1 MNKKISSDE
10 FHNSIDRQLSGL
22 KPDPWLAQ
30 HIMASAKE
38 EEPVKKFTVSTA
50 LIVVL
55 IVIATLTTALA
66 ASALLGWTDFYSFE
80 IPKTAQEILN
90 ATEPK
95 DYQVGPITFTV
106 NELLTDGHIALCSA
120 TSHVTDGSSAVL
132 SEEVYDAVGANG
144 DNGEALAQKWNLSPD
159 TRWIDAAHIM
169 NLPFYRV
176 SISVNVPEEC
186 HDGEDMGDAMWDEK
200 GNCVSY
206 YMAALN
212 SLQVG
217 ETLPIKLHFQVW
229 QYDPQS
235 IEPQSIFED
244 VVDKAKE
251 MSYWE
256 DTFEI
261 TLTVP
266 APIAEKTYMP
276 EQPYDFENGLTLN
289 SVTAQ
294 QTVAGAYVVGQF
306 TLRDGFNFND
316 AYSGELDFLDATGE
330 EIPWGMAESGI
341 IEYDQLPK
349 VEWGAMLN
357 LEVLPEEMVVSLDE
371 TTVHVYAENK

>member
-38 EEPVKKFTVSTA
+38 EEPVKKFAVSTA

-169 NLPFYRV
+169 NLPFYRI
-176 SISVNVPEEC
+176 SISVNVPDEC

>member
-38 EEPVKKFTVSTA
+38 EEPVKKFAVSTA

-169 NLPFYRV
+169 NLPFYRI

>member
-1 MNKKISSDE
+1 M
-10 FHNSIDRQLSGL
+10 
-22 KPDPWLAQ
+22 
-30 HIMASAKE
+30 
-38 EEPVKKFTVSTA
+38 
-50 LIVVL
+50 
-55 IVIATLTTALA
+55 A

-132 SEEVYDAVGANG
+132 REEVYDAVGANG

-169 NLPFYRV
+169 NLPFYRI

>member
-10 FHNSIDRQLSGL
+10 FHDSIDRQLSGL

-38 EEPVKKFTVSTA
+38 EEPVKKFTVRTA
-50 LIVVL
+50 LIVAL

-66 ASALLGWTDFYSFE
+66 ASVLLGWTDFSSFE

-120 TSHVTDGSSAVL
+120 TSHMTDGSSAVI

-144 DNGEALAQKWNLSPD
+144 DNGEALAQKWDLSPD

-169 NLPFYRV
+169 NLPFFRV

-212 SLQVG
+212 SLHVG

-229 QYDPQS
+229 EYDPQS
-235 IEPQSIFED
+235 IEPSSVMED
-244 VVDKAKE
+244 VVDEAKQINH
-251 MSYWE
+251 WE

-266 APIAEKTYMP
+266 APIAEKTYWP
-276 EQPYDFENGLTLN
+276 VEPFDFENGLTLN

-330 EIPWGMAESGI
+330 EITWGMAESGI

-357 LEVLPEEMVVSLDE
+357 LEILPEEIVVSLDE

>member
-22 KPDPWLAQ
+22 KPDSWLAQ

-38 EEPVKKFTVSTA
+38 EEPVKKFAVSTA

-159 TRWIDAAHIM
+159 TRWIDAAHII
-169 NLPFYRV
+169 NLPFYRI

-316 AYSGELDFLDATGE
+316 AYSGELDFLGATGE

>member
-144 DNGEALAQKWNLSPD
+144 DNGETLAQKWNLSPD

-244 VVDKAKE
+244 VVDEAKE

-349 VEWGAMLN
+349 VEWGVMLN

>member
-66 ASALLGWTDFYSFE
+66 ASALFGWTDFYSFE

-186 HDGEDMGDAMWDEK
+186 HDGEDMSDAMWDEK

-244 VVDKAKE
+244 VVDEAKE

>member
-169 NLPFYRV
+169 NLPFYRI

-244 VVDKAKE
+244 VVDEAKE

-371 TTVHVYAENK
+371 TTMHVYAENK

>member
-38 EEPVKKFTVSTA
+38 EEPVKKFAVSTA

-106 NELLTDGHIALCSA
+106 NELLTDGHIVLCSA

-169 NLPFYRV
+169 NLPFYRI

>member
-10 FHNSIDRQLSGL
+10 FHDSIDRQLSGL

-38 EEPVKKFTVSTA
+38 EEPVKKFTVRTA
-50 LIVVL
+50 LIVAL

-66 ASALLGWTDFYSFE
+66 ASVLLGWTDFYSFE

-120 TSHVTDGSSAVL
+120 TSHMTDGSSAVI

-144 DNGEALAQKWNLSPD
+144 DNGEALAQKWDLSPD

-169 NLPFYRV
+169 NLPFFRV

-212 SLQVG
+212 SLHVG

-229 QYDPQS
+229 EYDPQS
-235 IEPQSIFED
+235 IEPSSVMED
-244 VVDKAKE
+244 VVDAAKQINH
-251 MSYWE
+251 WE

-266 APIAEKTYMP
+266 APIAEKTYWP
-276 EQPYDFENGLTLN
+276 VEPFDFENGLTLN

-330 EIPWGMAESGI
+330 EITWGMAESGI

-357 LEVLPEEMVVSLDE
+357 LEILPEEIVVSLDE

>member
-38 EEPVKKFTVSTA
+38 EEPVKKFAVSTA

-244 VVDKAKE
+244 VVDEAKE

-349 VEWGAMLN
+349 VEWGVMLN

>member
-38 EEPVKKFTVSTA
+38 EEPVKKFAVSAA

-169 NLPFYRV
+169 NLPFYRI

>member
-186 HDGEDMGDAMWDEK
+186 HDGEDMSDAMWDEK

-244 VVDKAKE
+244 VVDEAKE

>member
-38 EEPVKKFTVSTA
+38 EEPVKKFAVSTA

-169 NLPFYRV
+169 NLPFYRI
-176 SISVNVPEEC
+176 SIAVNVPEEC

>member
-55 IVIATLTTALA
+55 IVIVTLTTALA
-66 ASALLGWTDFYSFE
+66 ASVLLGWTDFYSFE

-244 VVDKAKE
+244 VVDEAKE

>member
-10 FHNSIDRQLSGL
+10 FHDSIDRQLSGL

-38 EEPVKKFTVSTA
+38 EEPVKKFTVRTA
-50 LIVVL
+50 LIVAL

-66 ASALLGWTDFYSFE
+66 ASVLLGWTDFYSFE

-120 TSHVTDGSSAVL
+120 TSHMTDGSSAVI

-144 DNGEALAQKWNLSPD
+144 DNGEALAQKWDLSPD

-212 SLQVG
+212 SLHVG

-229 QYDPQS
+229 EYDPQS
-235 IEPQSIFED
+235 IEPSSVMED
-244 VVDKAKE
+244 VVDEAKQINH
-251 MSYWE
+251 WE

-266 APIAEKTYMP
+266 APIAEKTYWP
-276 EQPYDFENGLTLN
+276 VEPFDFENGLTLN

-330 EIPWGMAESGI
+330 EITWGMAESGI

-357 LEVLPEEMVVSLDE
+357 LEILPAEIVVSLDE

>member
-38 EEPVKKFTVSTA
+38 EEPVKKFAVSTA

-169 NLPFYRV
+169 NLPFYRI

-330 EIPWGMAESGI
+330 QIPWGMAESGI

>member
-38 EEPVKKFTVSTA
+38 EEPVKKFAVSTA

-169 NLPFYRV
+169 NLPFYRI

-306 TLRDGFNFND
+306 TLRGGFNFND

>member
-66 ASALLGWTDFYSFE
+66 ASVLLGWTDFYSFE

-200 GNCVSY
+200 GNCVLY

-244 VVDKAKE
+244 VVDEAKE

>member
-38 EEPVKKFTVSTA
+38 EEPVKKFAVSTA

-169 NLPFYRV
+169 NLPFYRI

-276 EQPYDFENGLTLN
+276 EQPYDFETGLTLN

>member
-38 EEPVKKFTVSTA
+38 EEPVKKFAVSTA

-66 ASALLGWTDFYSFE
+66 ASVLLGWTDFYSFE

-169 NLPFYRV
+169 NLPFYRI

>member
-38 EEPVKKFTVSTA
+38 EEPVKKFTVSIA

-66 ASALLGWTDFYSFE
+66 ASVLLGWTDFYSFE

-169 NLPFYRV
+169 NLPFYRI

-244 VVDKAKE
+244 VVDEAKE

>member
-1 MNKKISSDE
+1 MNKKISADE

-38 EEPVKKFTVSTA
+38 EEPVKKFAVSTA

-132 SEEVYDAVGANG
+132 SKEVYDAVGANG

-169 NLPFYRV
+169 NLPFYRI

>member
-244 VVDKAKE
+244 VVDEAKE

-266 APIAEKTYMP
+266 APIAEKTYIP

>member
-66 ASALLGWTDFYSFE
+66 ASVLLGWTDFYSFE

-144 DNGEALAQKWNLSPD
+144 DNGEALAQKWDLSPD

-244 VVDKAKE
+244 VVDEAKE

>member
-38 EEPVKKFTVSTA
+38 EEPVKKFAVSTA

-55 IVIATLTTALA
+55 NVIATLTTALA

-169 NLPFYRV
+169 NLPFYRI

>member
-38 EEPVKKFTVSTA
+38 EEPVKKFAVSTA

-169 NLPFYRV
+169 NLPFYRI
-176 SISVNVPEEC
+176 SISVTVPEEC

>member
-66 ASALLGWTDFYSFE
+66 ASVLLGWTDFYSFE

-144 DNGEALAQKWNLSPD
+144 DNGETWAQKWNLSPD

-244 VVDKAKE
+244 VVDEAKE

>member
-66 ASALLGWTDFYSFE
+66 ASVLFGWTDFYSFE

-244 VVDKAKE
+244 VVDEAKE

>member
-38 EEPVKKFTVSTA
+38 EEPVKKFAVSTA

-66 ASALLGWTDFYSFE
+66 ANALLGWTDFYSFE

-169 NLPFYRV
+169 NLPFYRI

>member
-38 EEPVKKFTVSTA
+38 EEPVKKFAVSTA

-159 TRWIDAAHIM
+159 TRWIDAAHII
-169 NLPFYRV
+169 NLPFYRI

>member
-66 ASALLGWTDFYSFE
+66 ASVLLGWTDFYSFE

-120 TSHVTDGSSAVL
+120 TSHMTDGSSAVI

-244 VVDKAKE
+244 VVDEAKE

>member
-38 EEPVKKFTVSTA
+38 EGPVKKFTVSTA

-66 ASALLGWTDFYSFE
+66 ASVLLGWTDFYSFE

-244 VVDKAKE
+244 VVDEAKE

>member
-10 FHNSIDRQLSGL
+10 FHISIDRQLSGL

-244 VVDKAKE
+244 VVDEAKE

>member
-66 ASALLGWTDFYSFE
+66 ASVLLGWTDFYSFE

-95 DYQVGPITFTV
+95 DYQVGSITFTV

-144 DNGEALAQKWNLSPD
+144 DNGETLAQKWNLSPD

-244 VVDKAKE
+244 VVDEAKE

>member
-38 EEPVKKFTVSTA
+38 EEPVKKFAVSTA

-169 NLPFYRV
+169 NLPFYRI

-276 EQPYDFENGLTLN
+276 EQPHDFENGLTLN

>member
-55 IVIATLTTALA
+55 IVIASLTTALA
-66 ASALLGWTDFYSFE
+66 TSVLLGWTDFYSFE

-244 VVDKAKE
+244 VVDEAKE

>member
-144 DNGEALAQKWNLSPD
+144 DNGQTLAQKWNLSPD

-244 VVDKAKE
+244 VVDEAKE